1 MTDNLIDLSSA
12 RAQRQGAEAMATE
25 VRLIIRQ
32 YEILDQVAGRGLALV
47 DANSLDLERIAR
59 ALEPWGRT

>member
-1 MTDNLIDLSSA
+1 MSGELIDLSSA

-32 YEILDQVAGRGLALV
+32 YEILDQVAERGLALV